1 MADKK
6 MTKKETLEAIKA
18 TLTENF
24 EAADVAEYVEFID
37 AEVAVL
43 DKRAEKER
51 ERRAA
56 KKVEGDELKDAIK
69 AVIDGAEE
77 PITAEDIADKIA
89 EDFPEVTKAK
99 VTYRASALAK
109 DGEVDKTKVTVD
121 GRKIVAYAP
130 AGTVETDAE

>member
-56 KKVEGDELKDAIK
+56 KKVEGDGLKGAIK

>member
-37 AEVAVL
+37 AEIAVL

>member
-109 DGEVDKTKVTVD
+109 DGDVDKTKVTVD

>member
-1 MADKK
+1 MAEKK

-37 AEVAVL
+37 AEVTVL

-56 KKVEGDELKDAIK
+56 KKVEGDGLKGAIK

>member
-69 AVIDGAEE
+69 AIIDGAEE

>member
-24 EAADVAEYVEFID
+24 EAVEVAEYVEFID
-37 AEVAVL
+37 AEIAVL

-69 AVIDGAEE
+69 AIIDGAEE